1 MKNRKEKLL
10 PMLFTLGGA
19 VTGLAYY
26 YTLGC
31 AGGACA
37 ITASPTRSMIY
48 MAVIGWLL
56 ARLFVKDF
64 AKKETEDRI

>member
-1 MKNRKEKLL
+1 MKNWKEKLL
-10 PMLFTLGGA
+10 PVLFTLGGA

-37 ITASPTRSMIY
+37 VTSSPTRSMIY

-56 ARLFVKDF
+56 AQLF
-64 AKKETEDRI
+64 AKDVVKKEKGDAI